1 MSEKKQKIEDKDIII
16 FKKVT
21 DLDKYNFYEYLSVML
36 DS

>member
-21 DLDKYNFYEYLSVML
+21 DLDKYNFYEYLSVKL

>member
-1 MSEKKQKIEDKDIII
+1 MSEKKQKIDDKDIII